1 MGDHVGRKHGDAFPL
16 PSFAMRA
23 EAVRRGVSEAQ
34 RAYWISDSL
43 NKLALSPSN
52 STPSFLNSNL
62 PLTAVQECVADRIC
76 GSLSRYGECPVQL
89 DPETAFLS
97 LKGGKPCYDGVPNNL
112 ASYDADKL
120 KILSK
125 GTCPKHIASFLP
137 PAAAVLVKN
146 YDREILSP
154 SRDNILH
161 LFNHIGILLFA
172 TMRVP
177 DLTSS
182 IGSLGLV

>member
-16 PSFAMRA
+16 PSHAVRA

-52 STPSFLNSNL
+52 STPSVLNSNL
-62 PLTAVQECVADRIC
+62 PLTAVQDCVADRIC
-76 GSLSRYGECPVQL
+76 SSLSRYGECPEQL
-89 DPETAFLS
+89 DPEVAFQS
-97 LKGGKPCYDGVPNNL
+97 LKGGKPSYDGVPNNL

-137 PAAAVLVKN
+137 PPAAALVKN
-146 YDREILSP
+146 YDREFYARLIFIRL
-154 SRDNILH
+154 
-161 LFNHIGILLFA
+161 LFNHIGTQLSA
-172 TMRVP
+172 TIRGP
-177 DLTSS
+177 GSTSS
-182 IGSLGLV
+182 IGSSGLD